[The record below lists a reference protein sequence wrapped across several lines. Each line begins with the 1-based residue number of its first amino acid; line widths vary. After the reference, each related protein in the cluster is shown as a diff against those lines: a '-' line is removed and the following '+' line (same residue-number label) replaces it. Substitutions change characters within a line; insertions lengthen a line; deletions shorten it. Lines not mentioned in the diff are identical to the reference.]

1 MHLLAAE
8 RIKLLSTRS
17 PWACALLTLAVTT
30 GFAMLVA
37 GGASESKDLPTV
49 ATTQF
54 GYRFGLAVVLTLAA
68 LAVTTEYRTGTIH
81 TTFQAVPSRTPALV
95 AKAAVVAGFAFVL
108 GEVAA
113 FGSWAACLAVAPSG
127 ADLALDSVA
136 DWTILAGTGVVY
148 ALGAVAAVGV
158 GLLIEHSAGAVAVCI
173 LYPLAV
179 EDLISA
185 IPEVGEPIHRWLPF
199 NAATKFLS
207 GTGGASGG
215 RSGGNANVL
224 SDSPLPQPFALAYF
238 AAFAFAVLMAGMV
251 TARRRDA

>member
-17 PWACALLTLAVTT
+17 PWACALLALAVTT

-37 GGASESKDLPTV
+37 GGASESTDLPTV

-81 TTFQAVPSRTPALV
+81 TTFQAVPTRTPALV

-108 GEVAA
+108 GELAA
-113 FGSWAACLAVAPSG
+113 FGAWAACLLVAPPG
-127 ADLALDSVA
+127 ADLVLDSAA
-136 DWTILAGTGVVY
+136 DWTILAGTGPVY
-148 ALGAVAAVGV
+148 ALAAVAAVGI
-158 GLLIEHSAGAVAVCI
+158 GLLVEHSAGAVGVCI
-173 LYPLAV
+173 IYALMA
-179 EDLISA
+179 EELISA
-185 IPEVGEPIHRWLPF
+185 IPEIGEPIHRWLPL

-207 GTGGASGG
+207 GAGGASGG
-215 RSGGNANVL
+215 RSGGNANIL

-238 AAFAFAVLMAGMV
+238 AAFALAVLAAGV
-251 TARRRDA
+251 LTARRRDA

>member
-8 RIKLLSTRS
+8 RIKLLSTRA
-17 PWACALLTLAVTT
+17 PWACALLALAVTA
-30 GFAMLVA
+30 GFAALVA
-37 GGASESKDLPTV
+37 GGGSESKDLPTV

-68 LAVTTEYRTGTIH
+68 LTVTTEYRTGTIH
-81 TTFQAVPSRTPALV
+81 TTFQAVPRRAPALV
-95 AKAAVVAGFAFVL
+95 AKAAVVAGFAFAL

-113 FGSWAACLAVAPSG
+113 FGSWVACLVVAPPG
-127 ADLALDSVA
+127 ADLALDSAA
-136 DWTILAGTGVVY
+136 DWTILAGTGAVY

-158 GLLIEHSAGAVAVCI
+158 GLLIEHSAGAVAVCV

-179 EDLISA
+179 EDLIGA
-185 IPEVGEPIHRWLPF
+185 IPEVGEPVHRWLPF

-215 RSGGNANVL
+215 RSGGNANIL
-224 SDSPLPQPFALAYF
+224 SDSPLPQPWALAYF
-238 AAFAFAVLMAGMV
+238 AVFALVVLGAGV
-251 TARRRDA
+251 LSARRRDA